1 MEFKGMDQMSNWLF
15 KLECRNAAVEGRR
28 VFQAIATRRV
38 GLKLKRQAT
47 LWAGNQ
53 IVGQGLC
60 ASQTK
65 VTPFVA
71 GISA

>member
-15 KLECRNAAVEGRR
+15 KPENCNAAVEGRR
-28 VFQAIATRRV
+28 MFQAIATRRV
-38 GLKLKRQAT
+38 GFKLKRQAA

-53 IVGQGLC
+53 IIGQGLC

-65 VTPFVA
+65 VTALVA
-71 GISA
+71 GIAA